1 MADVIKLPR
10 LYVDLE
16 LAADAPVA
24 FTDDQSHY
32 LRSVLRLSPGDQVR
46 VFNGRAGE
54 YLCTLAEVGKR
65 GVSGTATRQLL
76 PQPAAPAPLHLYFA
90 PIKKARMD
98 ILVEKSVELGA
109 TALHPVLTQNTDI
122 RAVNEDRLRA
132 QIAEA
137 AEQCERLDVPALH
150 APVNLSA
157 LHTGGIPLYAC
168 IERAED
174 APHLAAALRP
184 GPVALLIG
192 PEGGFTA
199 DEINKIKALTNCTP
213 VTLGPRTL
221 RAETA
226 ALAAL
231 VAATHRLHNL

>member
-16 LAADAPVA
+16 LAPGALVA
-24 FTDDQSHY
+24 FSEDQSHY
-32 LRSVLRLSPGDQVR
+32 LRSVLRLSPGDNVR
-46 VFNGRAGE
+46 VFNGRDGE
-54 YLCTLAEVGKR
+54 YLCAMAELTKKGA
-65 GVSGTATRQLL
+65 SATAAERLL
-76 PQPAAPAPLHLYFA
+76 SQPPAPAALHLYFA

-98 ILVEKSVELGA
+98 MLVEKAVELGV
-109 TALHPVLTQNTDI
+109 TALRPVITQNTEI
-122 RAVNEDRLRA
+122 RQINEDRLRA

-137 AEQCERLDVPALH
+137 AEQCERLDMPALH
-150 APVNLSA
+150 PAINLSA
-157 LHTGGIPLYAC
+157 LKPDGIPVYAC
-168 IERAED
+168 LERSET

-184 GPVALLIG
+184 GPAALLIG

-199 DEINKIKALTNCTP
+199 EEINHLKALPGITP

-226 ALAAL
+226 AIAAL
-231 VAATHRLHNL
+231 TTAQNYLHNI